1 MSTITLEPKVQN
13 KLDQMVEFWH
23 KSIEEIL
30 EEAINERMEELNNQK
45 LDAEIA
51 AFEQMHPELKER
63 YLNQFVAI
71 HEGQVVDVDADF
83 ESLALRTVECFGDIV
98 VLIRQVGESPKEEY
112 LFRSVR
118 LLEAI

>member
-1 MSTITLEPKVQN
+1 
-13 KLDQMVEFWH
+13 
-23 KSIEEIL
+23 
-30 EEAINERMEELNNQK
+30 MEELNNQK

-51 AFEQMHPELKER
+51 AFEKMHPQLKEH

-71 HEGQVVDVDADF
+71 HEGQVVDADAEF

-118 LLEAI
+118 LLEVI